1 MAYTIN
7 KSNGEILISLPDG
20 TLDTT
25 LGINLVGRNYVGYG
39 ELHQENFVRLL
50 ENFADDTRPL
60 RPLVG
65 QLWYDTSIQ
74 ALKYYNGS
82 TFKPISNTSVSPQSP
97 TNTQVGDAWWDT
109 ANQKLRVWN
118 GTSWSEIGPF
128 INTSGYTTV
137 ADARSSLSAV
147 AGRGNYNSETGVFTI
162 PTDTDQLLNSAGYI
176 TVEQAR
182 DSLTSGTGIS
192 YNRVNG
198 NISVNLSAGTGV
210 TVIGENISIG
220 QDVSTEAT
228 PAFAGIAKSG
238 SPGVG
243 DIGTPGNRFETV
255 YAEVFSGTSTTAQY
269 ADVAERFHSD
279 RKYYPGTVVRLGGTA
294 EITAEHEEAS
304 NEVFGVISTR
314 PAHLMNA
321 SAGTNDTHPAV
332 AISGRVPVRVV
343 GAVRK
348 GQRLIS
354 AGKGL
359 ARGAMPNEV
368 TALNIIGRSLE
379 DKTSDSEGVVEAIVR
394 LNS

>member
-7 KSNGEILISLPDG
+7 KSNGEVLISLPDG

-39 ELHQENFVRLL
+39 ELHQENFVRLM
-50 ENFADDTRPL
+50 ENFADDTRPT

-65 QLWYDTSIQ
+65 QLWYDTSAQ
-74 ALKYYNGS
+74 SLKYYNGS
-82 TFKPISNTSVSPQSP
+82 TFKPISNTSVSTQSP
-97 TNTQVGDAWWDT
+97 TNTQVGDSWWDT
-109 ANQKLRVWN
+109 GAQKLRVWN

-128 INTSGYTTV
+128 VNTSGYTTV

-147 AGRGNYNSETGVFTI
+147 AGRGNYNSATGVFTI
-162 PTDTDQLLNSAGYI
+162 PTDTSQLINSANYI
-176 TVEQAR
+176 TVEQAKNA
-182 DSLTSGTGIS
+182 LASGTGIS
-192 YNRVNG
+192 YDRTNG
-198 NISVNLSAGTGV
+198 SISVNLVGGDGV
-210 TVIGENISIG
+210 TVVGETISIG
-220 QDVSTEAT
+220 QDIGTDAT
-228 PAFAGIAKSG
+228 PAFAGINKSG
-238 SPGVG
+238 TPGVG
-243 DIGTPGNRFETV
+243 NIGTPGNRFETV
-255 YAEVFSGTSTTAQY
+255 YAETFSGTSTTAQY

-279 RKYYPGTVVRLGGTA
+279 KKYQPGTVVRLGGSA
-294 EITAEHEEAS
+294 EIMAEHEDAS
-304 NEVFGVISTR
+304 NEVFGVISTN

-321 SAGTNDTHPAV
+321 AAGTNDTHPAV

-354 AGKGL
+354 AGNGL
-359 ARGAMPNEV
+359 ARGAHHKEI

-379 DKTSDSEGVVEAIVR
+379 DKISDSEGVVEAIVR

>member
-7 KSNGEILISLPDG
+7 KSNGELLISLPDG

-39 ELHQENFVRLL
+39 ELHQENFVRLM
-50 ENFADDTRPL
+50 ENFADDVRPA

-65 QLWYDTSIQ
+65 QLWYDTSMQ
-74 ALKYYNGS
+74 SLKYYNGS
-82 TFKPISNTSVSPQSP
+82 TFKPISNTNISSQAP
-97 TNTQVGDAWWDT
+97 TNTQIGDAWWDI
-109 ANQKLRVWN
+109 ANQKFRVWN
-118 GTSWSEIGPF
+118 GTGWSEIGPF
-128 INTSGYTTV
+128 VNTSGYTTV
-137 ADARSSLSAV
+137 DDARSSLSTV
-147 AGRGNYNSETGVFTI
+147 PGRGDYNSETGVFTI
-162 PTDTDQLLNSAGYI
+162 PTDTDQLINSAGYI
-176 TVEQAR
+176 DINEAR
-182 DSLTSGTGIS
+182 NALTSGTGIS
-192 YNRVNG
+192 YDRTNG
-198 NISVNLSAGTGV
+198 SISVNLVGGTGV
-210 TVIGENISIG
+210 TIVGDNISIG
-220 QDVSTEAT
+220 QNVDTEAT
-228 PAFAGIAKSG
+228 PAFAGINKSG

-243 DIGTPGNRFETV
+243 NIGTPGNRFETV

-279 RKYYPGTVVRLGGTA
+279 KKYHPGTVVRLGGPA

-321 SAGTNDTHPAV
+321 AAGTNETHPAV
-332 AISGRVPVRVV
+332 AISGRVPVRVI
-343 GAVRK
+343 GPIQK

-354 AGKGL
+354 AGNGL
-359 ARGAMPNEV
+359 ARGARHDEI

-379 DKTSDSEGVVEAIVR
+379 DKTSDNEGVVEAIVR